1 MALID
6 EMDRLLKITE
16 VKEIVGM
23 GASTIYR
30 KVSDGEFPAPVRLSG
45 GMSRWRRSDLDRW
58 MRSLTPE
65 KEAEHVSGR

>member
-6 EMDRLLKITE
+6 EMDRLLKIGE

-30 KVSDGEFPAPVRLSG
+30 KVSDGEFPPPVRLSS
-45 GMSRWRRSDLDRW
+45 GMSRWKRSDLDQW
-58 MRSLTPE
+58 MRGLTPE
-65 KEAEHVSGR
+65 KEAARASGR